1 MEHVT
6 LERPEEND
14 KSGKATGGVNRRK
27 RKEETLMVLCVTR
40 IAWPASLYGVNRFI
54 VVSSLERGSGGE
66 NRCERSRIV

>member
-1 MEHVT
+1 
-6 LERPEEND
+6 
-14 KSGKATGGVNRRK
+14 
-27 RKEETLMVLCVTR
+27 MVLCVTR